1 MVWASFDETT
11 GRRYVIESNVSS
23 LAFNIGA
30 TLSLMIN
37 DDEVV
42 YTLINCHLFSEGR
55 LMGPGYYRAYT
66 TRTIG
71 LTFFG
76 HRF

>member
-1 MVWASFDETT
+1 MVWAAFDETS
-11 GRRYVIESNVSS
+11 GRRYIIELNVSS
-23 LAFNIGA
+23 LVFNIGA

-55 LMGPGYYRAYT
+55 LMGPGYCRA
-66 TRTIG
+66 
-71 LTFFG
+71 
-76 HRF
+76 